1 MLTATAFVTDPHP
14 EHRHL
19 DDQIPLPFPPAP
31 PVLPVPVERDHSG
44 DLRHRSARF
53 VQAVAEVIHGHRPVR
68 QLGPWM
74 TADVFEHLQDHLH
87 RRRVRASRHRA
98 RLASVHVSMVHA
110 GAAEIAGRMVHDG
123 RSHAIAL
130 RLERDD
136 TAPRG
141 PLWRCTALTWA

>member
-1 MLTATAFVTDPHP
+1 MLTATAFATERRPDRR
-14 EHRHL
+14 EL

-31 PVLPVPVERDHSG
+31 PVLPAPVERNG
-44 DLRHRSARF
+44 TGELRDRSARF
-53 VQAVAEVIHGHRPVR
+53 VQAVVEVIHGHRPVR

-74 TADVFEHLQDHLH
+74 TVDVFEHLQDHLH
-87 RRRVRASRHRA
+87 QRRVRASRHRA
-98 RLASVHVSMVHA
+98 RLASVHVSMVRD

-136 TAPRG
+136 AAPRG
-141 PLWRCTALTWA
+141 PMWRCTALTWA